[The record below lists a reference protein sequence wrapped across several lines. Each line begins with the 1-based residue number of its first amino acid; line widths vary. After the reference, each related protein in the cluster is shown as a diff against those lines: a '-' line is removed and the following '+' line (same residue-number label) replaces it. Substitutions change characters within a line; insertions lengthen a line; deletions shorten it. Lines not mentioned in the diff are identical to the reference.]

1 MLLLRKVVNLPVP
14 EEAESDPLSESSSFQ
29 KKPARQRPHLS
40 NPNPI
45 PNPNPHPNPDP
56 NPYQAAVALV
66 EDDRVFDTQR
76 RH

>member
-14 EEAESDPLSESSSFQ
+14 EEAESDPLSEASSFQ

-45 PNPNPHPNPDP
+45 PNPNPHPNPHP
-56 NPYQAAVALV
+56 HPYQAAVALV